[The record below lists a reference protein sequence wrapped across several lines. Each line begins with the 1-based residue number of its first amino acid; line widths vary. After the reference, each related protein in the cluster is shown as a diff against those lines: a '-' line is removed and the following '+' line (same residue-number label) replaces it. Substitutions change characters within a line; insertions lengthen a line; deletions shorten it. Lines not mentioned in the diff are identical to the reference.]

1 MQNITLDN
9 GLTLLF
15 TDTTRRYYGNF
26 FRVRIVVSCSIQ
38 LTELLCPSL
47 EDFEQLRGFLGE
59 AAPYERI
66 LEKMGVPEQEIGT
79 VKDHLLAKFVETSVP
94 YLADPA
100 FPQRYIGKL
109 TADLKKGRLR
119 R

>member
-1 MQNITLDN
+1 L
-9 GLTLLF
+9 
-15 TDTTRRYYGNF
+15 RR
-26 FRVRIVVSCSIQ
+26 
-38 LTELLCPSL
+38 
-47 EDFEQLRGFLGE
+47 FLGDN
-59 AAPYERI
+59 APYERI
-66 LEKMGVPEQEIGT
+66 LEKMGVPEEEIGG
-79 VKDHLLAKFVETSVP
+79 VRNHLLGKFLETSVP